1 MTTRPIIPILMVAAA
16 AACASGAS
24 TSSDAAAPAPR
35 NAGAPRPVPPTCA
48 TPDDSTGTSMS
59 GTFVGR
65 PEALYAA
72 GSATL
77 RELGYAVLE
86 HAPPRE
92 LITAPSY
99 TWPAGTE
106 TEGWHGPEHP
116 GVELSLYT
124 RAVGDSTHVTIGARA
139 LCLVRSPGESTP
151 TADVG
156 KSLES
161 VSTLQA
167 MNAFLRR
174 LQRAP

>member
-1 MTTRPIIPILMVAAA
+1 MTTRHTVPILIVAAA

-24 TSSDAAAPAPR
+24 ASSGAATPSSRGARAPLQPA
-35 NAGAPRPVPPTCA
+35 CA

-59 GTFVGR
+59 GTFAGR
-65 PEALYAA
+65 PETFYAA

-99 TWPAGTE
+99 SWPAGTE
-106 TEGWHGPEHP
+106 SEGWHGPEHP
-116 GVELSLYT
+116 GIELSLYT
-124 RAVGDSTHVTIGARA
+124 RAVGDSTQVTIGARA
-139 LCLVRSPGESTP
+139 LCLVRSPGEATP
-151 TADVG
+151 NADVG

-161 VSTLQA
+161 VTTLQA